1 MENDSFQFNN
11 SAPWF
16 VGSWTDIQNILWK
29 TFDSSVLKVDFKEKI
44 FFDPEI
50 PVFENYA
57 NVIIDNIDT
66 YFSIFKPK
74 ILENSTYKCQ

>member
-44 FFDPEI
+44 FF
-50 PVFENYA
+50 
-57 NVIIDNIDT
+57 
-66 YFSIFKPK
+66 SILRFQYLK
-74 ILENSTYKCQ
+74 IMQM

>member
-44 FFDPEI
+44 FFPI
-50 PVFENYA
+50 LRFQYL
-57 NVIIDNIDT
+57 
-66 YFSIFKPK
+66 K
-74 ILENSTYKCQ
+74 IMQM